1 MSVFVLKCFE
11 FQNSEKVQRGYLL
24 FSTEA
29 LADNYLSY
37 AKSDLKK
44 EKVPL
49 EVGDVYEK
57 LGTVDVG
64 DFLQKQ
70 VDQKRTFF
78 TGDIPAL
85 TKSSF

>member
-11 FQNSEKVQRGYLL
+11 SQTSEKVKRGYLL

-44 EKVPL
+44 EKIPQ
-49 EVGDVYEK
+49 EVEALYEK
-57 LGTVDVG
+57 LGMQEVG

-78 TGDIPAL
+78 TGEIPGF
-85 TKSSF
+85 KESSS